1 MRTRMNWTRERDE
14 ELKRLWAQGLST
26 SRIGDQ
32 LGVTKNAVVGRSHR
46 LRLPSR
52 TKVITTRGIRP
63 VPKKQIRQGVSLA
76 NLNDDGCRW
85 VLDDGLYCGRKIAKG
100 RYCDD
105 HAAASYVEARTPAR
119 SAAYPIRKRWS

>member
-52 TKVITTRGIRP
+52 TKVITTRR
-63 VPKKQIRQGVSLA
+63 R
-76 NLNDDGCRW
+76 
-85 VLDDGLYCGRKIAKG
+85 
-100 RYCDD
+100 
-105 HAAASYVEARTPAR
+105 
-119 SAAYPIRKRWS
+119 